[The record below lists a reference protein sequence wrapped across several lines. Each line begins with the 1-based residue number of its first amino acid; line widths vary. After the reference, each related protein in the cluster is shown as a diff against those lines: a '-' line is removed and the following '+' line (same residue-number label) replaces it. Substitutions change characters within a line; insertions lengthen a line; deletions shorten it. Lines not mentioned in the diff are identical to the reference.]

1 MLVFVMGVIVG
12 AGLLGAG
19 NAVLSATGTEKF
31 RTTSC
36 HEMSHNNEE
45 YKGTIHDANRTG
57 VRATCVDCH
66 TPKQGLPYYV
76 RKLYA
81 VQELWGH
88 YVTHSIDT
96 EEKLEAKRYE
106 LAVRVWTYMMKK
118 RRLARM
124 QGVSQHGQDRCGQ
137 EHRKG
142 AGPACQGKSG
152 EHGVYRLSFRNR
164 AQRTRRGAGT
174 AGIEYQAGIR
184 GRRNSFDRLFRVAS
198 S

>member
-1 MLVFVMGVIVG
+1 MLKKTSERLRRWCDGPRGPRLVLVMGIIIV
-12 AGLLGAG
+12 AAALLGTG

-31 RTTSC
+31 CTTSC

-45 YKGTIHDANRTG
+45 YKGTIHDVNRTG

-96 EEKLEAKRYE
+96 KEKFEARRYE
-106 LAVRVWTYMMKK
+106 LAVRVWTYMKK
-118 RRLARM
+118 SNSRACS
-124 QGVSQHGQDRCGQ
+124 VSVKPGLPSRSTV
-137 EHRKG
+137 R
-142 AGPACQGKSG
+142 P
-152 EHGVYRLSFRNR
+152 
-164 AQRTRRGAGT
+164 TRRP
-174 AGIEYQAGIR
+174 GIWRTKSWRQHMKPRSEEHTSELQ
-184 GRRNSFDRLFRVAS
+184 SPKDL
-198 S
+198 